1 MWEIIVLTLSKIYYY
16 LQTCM
21 WYALLTQSGFSKL
34 VIDILAKMTEK
45 PVIVSSEMRK
55 YVHVDKA
62 MLMQIT

>member
-1 MWEIIVLTLSKIYYY
+1 
-16 LQTCM
+16 M

-55 YVHVDKA
+55 YVDKA
-62 MLMQIT
+62 KLMQIT